1 MDPLIWAF
9 IGTIIGAVTS
19 IATTVITSSASSKQ
33 ALNTRKLERQERALD
48 FQRENI
54 LMLQTE
60 LQEYVRNCS
69 RIYYHDKLNF
79 ETSGKWGANIPPELD
94 EQNRILSGKVAILIH
109 RVEHDQLREM
119 LTSLKSQIAHCV
131 MSRSQDDAKSSFH
144 SYIEQYEIVSK
155 KLGEVL
161 RSTYQTNA

>member
-1 MDPLIWAF
+1 
-9 IGTIIGAVTS
+9 
-19 IATTVITSSASSKQ
+19 
-33 ALNTRKLERQERALD
+33 
-48 FQRENI
+48 
-54 LMLQTE
+54 
-60 LQEYVRNCS
+60 
-69 RIYYHDKLNF
+69 
-79 ETSGKWGANIPPELD
+79 WGANIPPELD

>member
-69 RIYYHDKLNF
+69 RIYCHDKLNF

-94 EQNRILSGKVAILIH
+94 EQNRILSGKVALLIH

-119 LTSLKSQIAHCV
+119 LTSLKSQIVDCV
-131 MSRSQDDAKSSFH
+131 MSRSQDEAKSSFH
-144 SYIEQYEIVSK
+144 SYSEQYEIVSK